1 MTKRPPVF
9 IDAGTAVPAVAR
21 RRYALAAF
29 VGRRSLWAVLLG
41 VLFGAAA
48 TQIAYADALAPGAAA
63 YSSSDHIRA
72 VRKLSPLAQ
81 RGNARALA
89 RLGFMYEN
97 GLGEPQAY
105 EAAADLYARAA
116 VQGNPFA
123 QGMLG
128 LLYDKG
134 HGVPQDFVLAYKWLD
149 LAAARTT
156 GRERNAYARL
166 RDAVA
171 SKMSYDQG
179 VEGQR
184 LALNWTRGVFAPSIR
199 VPRGLLHSAYHP
211 D

>member
-1 MTKRPPVF
+1 VS
-9 IDAGTAVPAVAR
+9 IDTGMAVPAVAR
-21 RRYALAAF
+21 RCCALAAL

-41 VLFGAAA
+41 VLSGAAA
-48 TQIAYADALAPGAAA
+48 TQIVYADTLAPTTAA
-63 YSSSDHIRA
+63 YSRSGDIRA
-72 VRKLSPLAQ
+72 VRKLSTLAQ

-89 RLGFMYEN
+89 RLGFMYEH

-116 VQGNPFA
+116 VQGNTFA

-149 LAAARTT
+149 LAAARTN
-156 GRERNAYARL
+156 GRERDAYARL

-171 SKMSYDQG
+171 SKMSYDQI

-199 VPRGLLHSAYHP
+199 VSHGLQHSAYHP
-211 D
+211 E